1 MQAHTPPPMKGLT
14 LQFEYEVRPPLEEV
28 RRALRG
34 WANPPAGGGGA
45 QSGPAR
51 FLELAPPAACLEL
64 ARLLHDAGDWGA
76 LTAGHFSPEERTI
89 LELVAATYPPP
100 GEMASGS
107 SLDLD
112 LSDLLADSGLMPMP
126 RAR

>member
-1 MQAHTPPPMKGLT
+1 MQAHTPPPMPGLS
-14 LQFEYEVRPPLEEV
+14 LGFEYAVRPPLEEV

-34 WANPPAGGGGA
+34 WATPPSGTR
-45 QSGPAR
+45 SGPAR
-51 FLELAPPAACLEL
+51 FLELAPPGACLEL

-76 LTAGHFSPEERTI
+76 LTAGAFSPEERTI

-100 GEMASGS
+100 GEAASGS
-107 SLDLD
+107 DLD
-112 LSDLLADSGLMPMP
+112 FALDDLLADSGLLPMP